1 MPLASK
7 EIVAPDVF
15 WVGSIDWSVRVF
27 HGYHTDEGTSYNAYL
42 LMDEDVTLIDT
53 VKQSFSQELI
63 ERITQVTSLDSVK
76 YVIMNHA
83 ENDHSGAL
91 PYVMTLLKNATI
103 VTNKICMEHLLLL
116 YPELNLYPFK
126 IVNNSTPL
134 VLKSHT
140 IQFLQ
145 VPMLHWPDSMFSYC
159 PDINTLFSNDGFGQH
174 IACSERFIDQVPLQ
188 DHVLRQMREYTANIL
203 GPCQV
208 PLQTALDNAGSLQ
221 IDTILT
227 AHGVSWRDSSIQLAL
242 NEYSLFAQNKQ
253 LKKKMSIFFHS
264 IRGTVKRTAELI
276 AQASPIQVSMHDLTI
291 DDLTKCALSAYD
303 SEYIAFGSPTIY
315 SQVTPLVEATL
326 QYLLG
331 LHLFKNRKVILF
343 GAFSWVD
350 KAVQDMKRLISNGGG
365 TVISEISFKMQ
376 INERVKDQI
385 TEDFKHIF

>member
-134 VLKSHT
+134 ILKSHT

-188 DHVLRQMREYTANIL
+188 DHVLRQMREYTANII

-208 PLQTALDNAGSLQ
+208 PLQHALKSIESMQ

-227 AHGVSWRDSSIQLAL
+227 GHGCSWREASIQLAL
-242 NEYSLFAQNKQ
+242 REYSTFAQNKQ
-253 LKKKMSIFFHS
+253 LKRKMSIFFHS
-264 IRGTVKRTAELI
+264 LSGTVRRTAELL
-276 AQASPIQVSMHDLTI
+276 AQQSPIQIQMHDLTI
-291 DDLTKCALSAYD
+291 DDLTKCALSAFD
-303 SEYIAFGSPTIY
+303 SEYIAFGSPTVY
-315 SQVTPLVEATL
+315 GQVTA
-326 QYLLG
+326 
-331 LHLFKNRKVILF
+331 
-343 GAFSWVD
+343 SC
-350 KAVQDMKRLISNGGG
+350 
-365 TVISEISFKMQ
+365 
-376 INERVKDQI
+376 
-385 TEDFKHIF
+385 